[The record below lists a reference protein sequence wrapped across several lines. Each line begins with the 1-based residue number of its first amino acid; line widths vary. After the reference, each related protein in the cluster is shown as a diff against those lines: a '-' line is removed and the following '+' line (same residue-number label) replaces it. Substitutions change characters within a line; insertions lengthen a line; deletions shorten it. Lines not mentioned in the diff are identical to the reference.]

1 MDSRK
6 PSAVPCKS
14 EACKRTVLWCV
25 HEDGTR
31 PHPIDAEPVANGD
44 TAVWLRGGRL
54 VMKPYEEA
62 DAAKGARRYQ
72 SHFATCP
79 DAPKWRKKR

>member
-1 MDSRK
+1 MDERK
-6 PSAVPCKS
+6 RLGLAAPCKS
-14 EACKRTVLWCV
+14 CAALVFWCV

-31 PHPIDAEPVANGD
+31 PHPIDAVPAEKGD
-44 TAVWLRGGRL
+44 TAIYPRGGKL
-54 VMKPYEEA
+54 VMKPYGDE

-79 DAPKWRKKR
+79 DAPKWRRKK